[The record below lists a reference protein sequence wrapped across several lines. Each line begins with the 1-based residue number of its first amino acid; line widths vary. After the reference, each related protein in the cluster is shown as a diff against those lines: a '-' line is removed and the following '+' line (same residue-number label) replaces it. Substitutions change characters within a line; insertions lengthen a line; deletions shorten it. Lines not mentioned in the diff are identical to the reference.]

1 MAMPAAAPTS
11 DGTIAMAVTFG
22 RAWAAAAPT
31 RPNAAMP
38 ATPMALRRMASAP
51 MTAAKTATNTSVPA
65 MRAGLSFVPKRRTAN
80 VLTHEG
86 TWSMT
91 HSPTAMTGEMAPRK
105 RPETSSATPRAAAAA
120 SKPAAEPLRRVGAGR
135 AGAVSVTM
143 FTVMFRSRTPL
154 RMRSAARQESRLESS
169 DPVIQTR
176 AQHRMARV
184 EHELSGLSDH
194 ALVLAVGRYDEA
206 AMAELYRRH
215 GRSVFGLATRLL
227 TDRTIAEEILQD
239 VFVRL
244 WRQPE
249 RFDANRGELRAF
261 LLRETHSRSVDRMR
275 SDSAR
280 SRREDRHQREDASPT
295 VDVDREV
302 WHLIRSERIKD
313 ALDELSSGEREAIML
328 AYFEGHTYREVAVML
343 DEPEGTIKSRIR
355 LGLKKLADK
364 LEAAGLG
371 APS

>member
-1 MAMPAAAPTS
+1 ME
-11 DGTIAMAVTFG
+11 
-22 RAWAAAAPT
+22 
-31 RPNAAMP
+31 
-38 ATPMALRRMASAP
+38 
-51 MTAAKTATNTSVPA
+51 
-65 MRAGLSFVPKRRTAN
+65 SF
-80 VLTHEG
+80 
-86 TWSMT
+86 
-91 HSPTAMTGEMAPRK
+91 
-105 RPETSSATPRAAAAA
+105 
-120 SKPAAEPLRRVGAGR
+120 
-135 AGAVSVTM
+135 
-143 FTVMFRSRTPL
+143 
-154 RMRSAARQESRLESS
+154 

-176 AQHRMARV
+176 MQHRMARV

-206 AMAELYRRH
+206 AMGELYRRH

-227 TDRTIAEEILQD
+227 TDRTTAEEILQD

-313 ALDELSSGEREAIML
+313 ALDELSAGERDAIML

-343 DEPEGTIKSRIR
+343 NEPEGTIKSRIR